1 MKISFAYGMLLSLLL
16 FLTGNMSH
24 AQRTVRDYSKTIKY
38 QGLGNDSI
46 LAAFSERF
54 IILDS
59 LINSAITVE
68 DELAGVPSF
77 STHRLDSLYD
87 AKKSQESRAFKRKS
101 GLELTGQ
108 AYQRLDNTLGFDED
122 NDQYSS
128 YSTKIQAELGWN
140 LFNSSFLQRKSELKL
155 IGLTN
160 RHEYLQ
166 QQKELSL
173 PVWDETIDRIERKY
187 DRLAVVVL
195 QEQLRNAEVL
205 GMAYQ
210 FVLEQDRTGNE
221 KLLDVMNERMRLEHA
236 LAQMGGLAQAEEQA
250 VKGIIKNI
258 HPVVIKVDSTQLF
271 NLMYENNVDLQI
283 LRTSEEMLETRK
295 RLTNYAHEMRLTP
308 FVRVSHYLRS
318 HLPSSTNVE
327 VGARFTLPLYDDS
340 SAKRKALQTQQVLTG
355 LDRQH
360 VSESIL
366 EKSRR
371 IIRQI
376 DRLNDAI
383 TAEHRH
389 RVQLY
394 RFIAIRKDAYL
405 KSLNGYNHIARL
417 EEYNEYLKSLER
429 MIGLLRIRSL
439 SILNLQKAT
448 GCTELTGIILT
459 KEISE

>member
-1 MKISFAYGMLLSLLL
+1 MKISFTFGVLLL
-16 FLTGNMSH
+16 VPFFFSENIAH
-24 AQRTVRDYSKTIKY
+24 AQIPIRDYSKSIKY
-38 QGLGNDSI
+38 QGLDNDSI
-46 LAAFSERF
+46 LAAFSKRF

-68 DELAGVPSF
+68 DELTGVSSF

-87 AKKSQESRAFKRKS
+87 AKKNHEFRAFKRKS

-140 LFNSSFLQRKSELKL
+140 FFNSSLLQRKSELKL

-166 QQKELSL
+166 QQKNLSL
-173 PVWDETIDRIERKY
+173 PVWDDTKERIERKY

-205 GMAYQ
+205 DMAYQ
-210 FVLEQDRTGNE
+210 FVLEQDRTSNE
-221 KLLDVMNERMRLEHA
+221 KLLEVMNERMRLEHT
-236 LAQMGGLAQAEEQA
+236 LAQMGGLNQTEEQT
-250 VKGIIKNI
+250 VKCMIKNI
-258 HPVVIKVDSTQLF
+258 HPVVIKADSTQLF
-271 NLMYENNVDLQI
+271 NIIHENNVTLQI
-283 LRTSEEMLETRK
+283 LQTNEEILETQR
-295 RLTNYAHEMRLTP
+295 RLTNYVHEMRLTP
-308 FVRVSHYLRS
+308 FVRVSHYLRP
-318 HLPSSTNVE
+318 HLSSSTNVE

-340 SAKRKALQTQQVLTG
+340 SAKRKALHTKQVLTG

-360 VSESIL
+360 VSENII

-383 TAEHRH
+383 ITEYRH
-389 RVQLY
+389 KMQLHK
-394 RFIAIRKDAYL
+394 FISIRKDAYL

-429 MIGLLRIRSL
+429 MFNLLRIRSL
-439 SILNLQKAT
+439 SILDLQKET
-448 GCTELTGIILT
+448 GCTELTGIIMI
-459 KEISE
+459 KEILE